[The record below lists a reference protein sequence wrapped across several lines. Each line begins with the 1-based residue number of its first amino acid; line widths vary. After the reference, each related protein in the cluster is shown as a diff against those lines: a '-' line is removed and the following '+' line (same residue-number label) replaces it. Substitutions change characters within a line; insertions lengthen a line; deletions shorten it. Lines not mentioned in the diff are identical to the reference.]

1 MPTGAGSLR
10 ERVAFQARSVEDDG
24 YGNTVTGDF
33 ANVFTAAASYTYLR
47 GGESVMAARLSSK
60 QPIVV
65 RVRTCAAARAVTT
78 DYRIKDTRT
87 NIVMN
92 IRTIAPTVD
101 GFIDFLTEA
110 GEVAT

>member
-1 MPTGAGSLR
+1 MPAGALR
-10 ERVAFQARSVEDDG
+10 ERVAFQARATGSDQ
-24 YGNTVTGDF
+24 YGNETTGDF
-33 ANVFTAAASYTYLR
+33 ADVFTTAASYTYLR

-65 RVRTCAAARAVTT
+65 RVRTSTAARAVNT

-87 NIVMN
+87 NVVMN
-92 IRTIAPTVD
+92 IRTATPTVD
-101 GFIDFLTEA
+101 GFIDFLVEA